1 MEQRFAIYILF
12 RDGDEGYF
20 NGLSAYDEIKYT
32 KDNTRCY
39 MAPTHSIALSKAK
52 WLRREFAN
60 IVGRTEIIPFLLY

>member
-1 MEQRFAIYILF
+1 MTGLKMKKFNYTT
-12 RDGDEGYF
+12 EGVCSTNISF
-20 NGLSAYDEIKYT
+20 EIKYT